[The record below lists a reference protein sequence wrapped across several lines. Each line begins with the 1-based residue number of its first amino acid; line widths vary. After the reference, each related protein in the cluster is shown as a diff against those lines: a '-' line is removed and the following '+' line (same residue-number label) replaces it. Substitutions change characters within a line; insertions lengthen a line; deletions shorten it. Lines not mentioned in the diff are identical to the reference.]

1 MIRTRRRPPT
11 AGPGGDRPAAP
22 DPAPNP
28 APNPARGPRPDRA
41 GRRPVV
47 CVQGLGFVG
56 AAVALAVA
64 RARDAEGR
72 PLFDVVGVDLE
83 TPRGRAA
90 IDSLNQGRFP
100 FATEDQSLAAAA
112 RQSRSDGNLVATS
125 DPAVYANAS
134 VVLVD
139 IDLELAIDA
148 EAAGGPA
155 ARLELTRFREAIST
169 LGRTIEPGTLVIVE
183 TTVPPGTCSRVVE
196 PALAEGFAARG
207 LPTDGFLL
215 AHAYERV
222 MPGASY
228 LDSIVN
234 YWRVYAGHTAAAA
247 DACAAFLS
255 QVINVADYPLQ
266 RLSSTTTS
274 ETAKVL
280 ENSYRAVNIAF
291 MEEWSRFAEAVG
303 LDLFEVIDAVRQRPT
318 HANLRQPGFGV
329 GGYCLP
335 KDPLLALAAAREI
348 FQRDDLDFP
357 FCRRA
362 VAVNRAM
369 PLASLDAVEALL
381 GGSLADRRLLLLGV
395 SYRPEVADTRNAPA
409 AAFVM
414 EARRRGAEVAVH
426 DPLVRHWPELDIA
439 IPEALPDPAGF
450 DAVVVAV
457 GHGAYRALDFPGW
470 LGAAR
475 PKILD
480 ADNVLDRRQ
489 RDGLARLGCAV
500 AAVGR
505 GGPSPCAS

>member
-1 MIRTRRRPPT
+1 MIGTRRRPT
-11 AGPGGDRPAAP
+11 GGNRGDAPAAP
-22 DPAPNP
+22 GLALRP
-28 APNPARGPRPDRA
+28 GPGQGTDRA
-41 GRRPVV
+41 ARRPIV

-64 RARDAEGR
+64 RARDAAGR

-100 FATEDQSLAAAA
+100 FATEDRALAAAA
-112 RQSRSDGNLVATS
+112 RQARSAGNLVATS
-125 DPAVYANAS
+125 DPAAYGDAA

-139 IDLELAIDA
+139 IDLDLAIDA

-155 ARLELTRFREAIST
+155 ARLELARFREAIAT
-169 LGRTIEPGTLVIVE
+169 LGRSIAPGTLVIVE
-183 TTVPPGTCSRVVE
+183 TTVPPGTCSRVVA
-196 PALAEGFAARG
+196 PALAEGLAARG
-207 LPTDGFLL
+207 LPEDGFLL

-222 MPGASY
+222 MPGAGY

-234 YWRVYAGHTAAAA
+234 YWRVYAGHTEAAAE
-247 DACAAFLS
+247 ACAAFLS
-255 QVINVADYPLQ
+255 QVINVADYPLK
-266 RLSSTTTS
+266 RLSSTTAS

-291 MEEWSRFAEAVG
+291 MDEWGRFAEAVG

-348 FQRDDLDFP
+348 FRRDDLDFP

-369 PLASLDAVEALL
+369 PLASLDAVQALL
-381 GGSLADRRLLLLGV
+381 GGSLAARRLLLLGV

-414 EARRRGAEVAVH
+414 EARRRGATVAVH

-439 IPEALPDPAGF
+439 IPEALPDPAGC

-457 GHGAYRALDFPGW
+457 GHDAYRALDFPRW
-470 LGAAR
+470 LGEAR

-480 ADNVLDRRQ
+480 ADKVLDRRQ
-489 RDGLARLGCAV
+489 RDDLARLGCAV
-500 AAVGR
+500 AAIGR
-505 GGPSPCAS
+505 GGTSPCAS

>member
-11 AGPGGDRPAAP
+11 AGPGGEMPAVP
-22 DPAPNP
+22 DPAN
-28 APNPARGPRPDRA
+28 RLRPGRA
-41 GRRPVV
+41 GQRPVV

-72 PLFDVVGVDLE
+72 PRFDVVGVDLE

-90 IDSLNQGRFP
+90 IESLNQGRFP
-100 FATEDQSLAAAA
+100 FATEDRALEAAA
-112 RQSRSDGNLVATS
+112 RQSRNDGNLVATS
-125 DPAVYANAS
+125 DPAAYASAA

-139 IDLELAIDA
+139 IDLDLAIDT

-155 ARLELTRFREAIST
+155 ARLELARFREAIAT
-169 LGRTIEPGTLVIVE
+169 LGRTIASGTLVIVE
-183 TTVPPGTCSRVVE
+183 TTVPPGTCSRVVA
-196 PALAEGFAARG
+196 PALAEGLAARG
-207 LPTDGFLL
+207 LPADGFLL

-222 MPGASY
+222 MPGAGY

-234 YWRVYAGHTAAAA
+234 YWRVYAGHTEAAAE
-247 DACAAFLS
+247 ACAAFLG
-255 QVINVADYPLQ
+255 QVVNVADYPLK
-266 RLSSTTTS
+266 RLSSTTAS

-291 MEEWSRFAEAVG
+291 MDEWGRFAEAVG

-348 FQRDDLDFP
+348 FRREDLDFP
-357 FCRRA
+357 FCRQA

-381 GGSLADRRLLLLGV
+381 GGSLAERRLLLLGV

-414 EARRRGAEVAVH
+414 EARRRGASVAVH

-439 IPEALPDPAGF
+439 IPEALPDPAGC

-457 GHGAYRALDFPGW
+457 GHDAYRALDFPHW

-480 ADNVLDRRQ
+480 ADSVLDREQ
-489 RDGLARLGCAV
+489 RDGLARLGCPV
-500 AAVGR
+500 AAIGR
-505 GGPSPCAS
+505 GGTSPCAS